1 MAVAY
6 RLFSIKSVVI
16 GTVAAD
22 DCLVKDW
29 WKKRK
34 GKVMGGLLV
43 ATIVGMIVAPYIA
56 WHVKAPVALSVVIVD
71 KSVAK
76 ATERKH
82 AGLAWVLNHEKVTPP
97 RGSAR
102 FDSTTDYVGSR
113 PTTTGSRKRVEIP
126 ATPTDLAYIAD
137 TYGIYGGEAGQTPYD
152 WRPHLLE
159 GGMSVDDLD
168 RLITNLR
175 PGGTL
180 IGEFNTLGPP
190 TPPAARE
197 LMSKTFGVRST
208 GWLVR
213 YFEHL
218 DLTPDLPRW
227 LPTVWRRQTGFGW
240 TFRGPGYV
248 FITDSGKIQ
257 VLLEGI
263 DTPREALSLH
273 VDELVAAA
281 YGTASQLRYDN
292 WAEILTA
299 DPKAEVLAAYDL
311 RLTASGV
318 KKMRGLPIS
327 GRFPAIIRTRSA
339 KRTTYYFA
347 GDWSERLESGRYDY
361 TGIARWKRWVASED
375 RNNIE
380 PLFWGVYVPFMQ
392 HIVHETV
399 TNRRRVDSS
408 AQ

>member
-1 MAVAY
+1 MGVDMHPNP
-6 RLFSIKSVVI
+6 
-16 GTVAAD
+16 AD
-22 DCLVKDW
+22 EWWVKAW

-34 GKVMGGLLV
+34 GTIIGGMVLT
-43 ATIVGMIVAPYIA
+43 TILAMIIAPYIS
-56 WHVKAPVALSVVIVD
+56 WHVKSPVALSVVIVD

-102 FDSTTDYVGSR
+102 FDSTSDYVGSR
-113 PTTTGSRKRVEIP
+113 PAAKGTRTQVAIP
-126 ATPTDLAYIAD
+126 ETPTDLAYIAD
-137 TYGIYGGEAGQTPYD
+137 TYGIYAREAGQTPYD
-152 WRPHLLE
+152 WRPQLIE
-159 GGMSVDDLD
+159 GGMSVDDLH
-168 RLITNLR
+168 RLIANLQ

-197 LMSKTFGVRST
+197 LMSTAFGVRST
-208 GWLVR
+208 GWVVR

-273 VDELVAAA
+273 VDELVADAFGA
-281 YGTASQLRYDN
+281 VPEIRYDN
-292 WAEILTA
+292 WAEVLTA

-318 KKMRGLPIS
+318 KKMRGIPIS
-327 GRFPAIIRTRSA
+327 GRFPAIVRTRSA
-339 KRTTYYFA
+339 ARTTYYFA
-347 GDWSERLESGRYDY
+347 GDWSERTESGRYDY
-361 TGIARWKRWVASED
+361 AGIARWKRWVSSDE
-375 RNNIE
+375 RNSIE
-380 PLFWGVYVPFMQ
+380 PLYWGVYVPFMQ
-392 HIVHETV
+392 HIIHETV
-399 TNRRRVDSS
+399 TNRRRADSS
-408 AQ
+408 ER